1 MRTDM
6 DFKDVVIRELETLKI
21 KADYVG
27 AQEFFSY
34 SSHRLKITSS
44 PRISRSRLDKL
55 ESNIEDKVGYLPQI
69 SKHEDVLEVTEK
81 NPEPNII
88 KAVAVKD
95 KLAQSEFE
103 LPFPLGNDG
112 EKDII
117 LDLSELPHLLVGGEN
132 GYGKTT
138 FLKLAIDSILNAGK
152 ARFILVDNPEHDFTS
167 YEESDYLACPVIH
180 DLGTLVEKMEWLLEE
195 LERRYFLLANAEVRN
210 IKAYNQQA
218 KDKLPYLVFV
228 MADYSEVEGRLFSE
242 LLTSFCNR
250 LCAKSKAVGI
260 HLIFVAEKVPSNLIG
275 QFLLNFPAHVSFK
288 SENFIQSRV
297 HFDGNEAT
305 YLYYPGDA
313 YYQGSIGA
321 KSMRLQTYKYC

>member
-1 MRTDM
+1 MERKKHNFIVFKTCADNEKRKFWTRGCLNFNFIANRAWLLTEVIEKTYYFVTAYFVTDRMRTDM

-27 AQEFFSY
+27 VQEFFSY

-55 ESNIEDKVGYLPQI
+55 ESNIEGKVGYLPQI

-95 KLAQSEFE
+95 KLAQSESE

-117 LDLSELPHLLVGGEN
+117 LDLSELPHLLIGGEN

-152 ARFILVDNPEHDFTS
+152 ARFILVDNPEHDLTS
-167 YEESDYLACPVIH
+167 YEESDYLC
-180 DLGTLVEKMEWLLEE
+180 
-195 LERRYFLLANAEVRN
+195 
-210 IKAYNQQA
+210 
-218 KDKLPYLVFV
+218 
-228 MADYSEVEGRLFSE
+228 S
-242 LLTSFCNR
+242 
-250 LCAKSKAVGI
+250 
-260 HLIFVAEKVPSNLIG
+260 
-275 QFLLNFPAHVSFK
+275 
-288 SENFIQSRV
+288 
-297 HFDGNEAT
+297 
-305 YLYYPGDA
+305 
-313 YYQGSIGA
+313 
-321 KSMRLQTYKYC
+321 